1 MSEKMKVTP
10 FLIRDTQL
18 PSQLGIAA
26 NIPFEEAQNND
37 ELRNNWFHP
46 VCSGL
51 TQSIICSTSAIPL
64 IIMTFYTHLTPKI
77 RPLPALVS
85 RGLPADMMQK
95 SIGHLKSIIM
105 ALSMEQR
112 RACMTS
118 TRSILPP
125 GGKFSNMT
133 PKQES

>member
-46 VCSGL
+46 VCSR
-51 TQSIICSTSAIPL
+51 
-64 IIMTFYTHLTPKI
+64 F
-77 RPLPALVS
+77 
-85 RGLPADMMQK
+85 
-95 SIGHLKSIIM
+95 
-105 ALSMEQR
+105 
-112 RACMTS
+112 
-118 TRSILPP
+118 
-125 GGKFSNMT
+125 
-133 PKQES
+133 